1 MFRPSIPP
9 SSCPLLL
16 FLLSTFVGIA
26 QQEWLPEENPL
37 FNSSLL
43 ASAGGAALANSLG
56 VGNGGADQNELEGI
70 GQGLKRDEYRSVFLK
85 IH

>member
-1 MFRPSIPP
+1 MFRPSIP
-9 SSCPLLL
+9 SLSCPLLL
-16 FLLSTFVGIA
+16 FLLSTIVGIA
-26 QQEWLPEENPL
+26 HQEWLPEENPL

-56 VGNGGADQNELEGI
+56 VGNADQNELEGI
-70 GQGLKRDEYRSVFLK
+70 GQGLKRDEYRSVFFK